1 MNIEDHFDIAIRS
14 FMASDN
20 SAFVLLRGRQHT
32 SDREWIRLLKC
43 GDKDI
48 TKLKTNKQKSERKW
62 KKKSRFK
69 EMKKL
74 DGIAFRKIRT
84 YSSWRVEER

>member
-1 MNIEDHFDIAIRS
+1 MNIEDHFDIAIRL

-62 KKKSRFK
+62 KKNQDL
-69 EMKKL
+69 KK
-74 DGIAFRKIRT
+74 
-84 YSSWRVEER
+84 WRS